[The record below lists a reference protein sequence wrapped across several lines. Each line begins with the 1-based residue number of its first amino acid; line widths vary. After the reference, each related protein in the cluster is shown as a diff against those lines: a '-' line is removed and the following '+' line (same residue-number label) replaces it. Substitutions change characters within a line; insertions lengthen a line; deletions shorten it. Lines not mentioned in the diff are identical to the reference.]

1 MTIEYYEVGGCV
13 RDRLMGNHNPKDI
26 DYTVV
31 APSYEA
37 MKADIEKRAD
47 KIFLEKPEY
56 QTIRAKV
63 GGVDADF
70 VLARKDGAY
79 SDGRRPDSVEPG
91 TIFDDLARRDFTMNA
106 IAQRDLTD
114 GDHSKL
120 GDVIDPFNGRDDIA
134 TRMIRTVGNPY
145 ERFSEDALR
154 MLRAVRFAI
163 TKGFYMHV
171 GVHACLHDP
180 FLLEK
185 LESVSNERI
194 REELNKCFAYDTQH
208 TLDML
213 EDYRDLRKVV
223 FRTGISLEVT
233 MRKRT

>member
-1 MTIEYYEVGGCV
+1 MTIEYFEVGGCV
-13 RDRLMGNHNPKDI
+13 RDRFMGNHKPKDI

-63 GGVDADF
+63 AGVDADF

-106 IAQRDLTD
+106 IAQSVT
-114 GDHSKL
+114 GDI
-120 GDVIDPFNGRDDIA
+120 IDPFNGRDDIA
-134 TRMIRTVGNPY
+134 TRLIRTVGNPY
-145 ERFSEDALR
+145 DRFSEDALR
-154 MLRAVRFAI
+154 MLRAVRFAV
-163 TKGFYMHV
+163 TKSFYLHV
-171 GVHACLHDP
+171 GVHACLHDWT
-180 FLLEK
+180 LLEK
-185 LESVSNERI
+185 LESVSAERI
-194 REELNKCFAYDTQH
+194 REELNKCFAHSTQD

-213 EDYRDLRKVV
+213 ESYRDLRKVV
-223 FRTGISLEVT
+223 FRTGISLEVSL
-233 MRKRT
+233 RKRD